1 MAKHPSGKRAVL
13 GPFYAPPAPA
23 PAPASVPAA
32 TESIMRTMPRQQR
45 ARAAVHR
52 ILRAT
57 GELLDEAGY
66 DALTTTAVAE
76 RAAVNIA
83 TLYRYFP
90 DKFALVHALA
100 VTLDAERN
108 ERLWQSMQAFADA
121 DDWRPE
127 LRRLLEVHLDARLR
141 ISGARGL
148 RRALHSAPPLWV
160 LEREGAARWVDR
172 FQGALR
178 HRIPQLAAR
187 RATVLAR
194 TVLAVLR
201 GLLDSAMTDPG
212 LQRELARE
220 GARVLEAYLAATLEA
235 RTGSPRAARGPATRG
250 GGPHPVSPSG

>member
-1 MAKHPSGKRAVL
+1 MHPSGKRPAP
-13 GPFYAPPAPA
+13 GPFSPPLL
-23 PAPASVPAA
+23 PASVTDAVPAA
-32 TESIMRTMPRQQR
+32 TEPIMRTMPRQHR
-45 ARAAVHR
+45 ARVAVQR

-57 GELLDEAGY
+57 GDLLDEAGY

-108 ERLWQSMQAFADA
+108 ERFWQSMQAFAEA
-121 DDWRPE
+121 GDWRPE

-148 RRALHSAPPLWV
+148 RRALHSAPQLWV

-178 HRIPQLAAR
+178 HRVPRLPAR
-187 RATVLAR
+187 RATALAR
-194 TVLAVLR
+194 TVLAVLL
-201 GLLDSAMTDPG
+201 GLLDSAMADPA
-212 LQRELARE
+212 LKRELGRE
-220 GARVLEAYLAATLEA
+220 GARVLEAYLADVLDAPA
-235 RTGSPRAARGPATRG
+235 APRPGGRAPRARG
-250 GGPHPVSPSG
+250 GSHRVSPSG